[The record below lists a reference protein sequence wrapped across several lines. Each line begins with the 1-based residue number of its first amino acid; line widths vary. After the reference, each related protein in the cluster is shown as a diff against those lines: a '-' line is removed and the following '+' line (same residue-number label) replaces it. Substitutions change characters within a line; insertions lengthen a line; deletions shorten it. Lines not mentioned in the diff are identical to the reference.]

1 MSQDDLACTLPIGN
15 QIFTIMRLNMNIDF
29 KKLLP
34 VNRLLI
40 IIVFLLLTSA
50 AMEFIYLYIHSVKSA
65 PNYTGTVSD
74 ILIATTNIILSLCA
88 IFAFKNISGLF
99 KDKISDRAISKIDT
113 ALMSLDECIEKLSS
127 LYFNI
132 EIAIVYK
139 NGNNHKAPHLTKQ
152 LNDASDNLNG
162 ALDASYRAKSTF
174 GSLTRWNIRLESE
187 HGKRKDKLVSDAFE
201 LCMLSTTMYAALIKE
216 INPNSLSI
224 STETFDELYT
234 KFKEERLRLED
245 ESNDL
250 KNVSISQIFTIK

>member
-1 MSQDDLACTLPIGN
+1 MEIN
-15 QIFTIMRLNMNIDF
+15 F
-29 KKLLP
+29 KKILP
-34 VNRLLI
+34 VNKLLI

-50 AMEFIYLYIHSVKSA
+50 AMEFIYLYLHSLKSA

-88 IFAFKNISGLF
+88 IFAFKNISGIF

-113 ALMSLDECIEKLSS
+113 ALMSLDECLEKLSS

-132 EIAIVYK
+132 EITMVYK
-139 NGNNHKAPHLTKQ
+139 NSKNYKDPHLTKQ
-152 LNDASDNLNG
+152 LNNASDNLNG
-162 ALDASYRAKSTF
+162 ALDASYKAKSTF
-174 GSLTRWNIRLESE
+174 GSLARWDIKLDSE

-216 INPNSLSI
+216 INPNSISI
-224 STETFDELYT
+224 SSESFEKLYT
-234 KFKEERLRLED
+234 NFKEERMRLEN

-250 KNVSISQIFTIK
+250 KNISISQIFTVQ